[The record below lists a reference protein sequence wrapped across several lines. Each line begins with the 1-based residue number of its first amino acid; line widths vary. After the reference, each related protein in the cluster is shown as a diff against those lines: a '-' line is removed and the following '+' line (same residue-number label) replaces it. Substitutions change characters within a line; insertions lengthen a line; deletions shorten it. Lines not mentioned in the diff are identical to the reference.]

1 MSKPARKQRNKRA
14 PPGEI
19 RSVEYL
25 TVGWMLMVI
34 TAFLCEL
41 VSAACHLYVRQASQQ
56 ATAAD
61 MFSRLLLFAAFVIG
75 SLSLI
80 VCAVVVKSRR
90 EPPPR
95 SILIFAVVVGV
106 APLLTLLLQAV
117 Q

>member
-1 MSKPARKQRNKRA
+1 MSKRARPQRTKRA
-14 PPGEI
+14 QPIEN
-19 RSVEYL
+19 RSVEFL

-34 TAFLCEL
+34 TTLICE
-41 VSAACHLYVRQASQQ
+41 VAAAACHLYVVQIDRQA
-56 ATAAD
+56 ATIEL
-61 MFSRLLLFAAFVIG
+61 FSGLLLFASFVVG

-80 VCAVVVKSRR
+80 VCSVVLKSRR

-106 APLLTLLLQAV
+106 APLVTVLLQAI